1 MQIQYH
7 KNFTKNFKKLTPKL
21 QQKTLTAIEQ
31 FTKDPHNPLL
41 RNHALKGRMQ
51 GLRAFSVSGDVRII
65 FQEKDNYVLVIMLDV
80 GIHNQV
86 YL

>member
-21 QQKTLTAIEQ
+21 KQKTISTIKQ

-51 GLRAFSVSGDVRII
+51 GLRAFSITGDVRII
-65 FQEKDNYVLVIMLDV
+65 FKEKNNYILVIMLDI

-86 YL
+86 Y